1 MHYYKNK
8 KNNNMRDIKKFERI
22 LNQFEEYL
30 QYSQSYRD
38 YFGAMQYL
46 CKSFGWDRYAF
57 AFAGAQYQ
65 YDIMDERVSEDFNF
79 LREVAYTLTTKLYDN
94 IEDYF
99 GKDALKTVKHLI
111 TKNW

>member
-1 MHYYKNK
+1 
-8 KNNNMRDIKKFERI
+8 MRDIKKFEGNLI
-22 LNQFEEYL
+22 QFEEYL
-30 QYSQSYRD
+30 QYSQCYRD

-46 CKSFGWDRYAF
+46 CRSFGWDRYAA

-79 LREVAYTLTTKLYDN
+79 LREVAYTLTMKVYDN

-99 GKDALKTVKHLI
+99 GKDALKTVRRLV
-111 TKNW
+111 TKYW

>member
-1 MHYYKNK
+1 
-8 KNNNMRDIKKFERI
+8 MRDIKRFERI
-22 LNQFEEYL
+22 IDQFEEYL
-30 QYSQSYRD
+30 QDSHNYRD

-46 CKSFGWDRYAF
+46 CKSFGWERYAA

-65 YDIMDERVSEDFNF
+65 YDIMDEYISDDFNF
-79 LREVAYTLTTKLYDN
+79 LREVAYTLTSKVYDN

-99 GKDALKTVKHLI
+99 GKDALKMVRNTI

>member
-1 MHYYKNK
+1 
-8 KNNNMRDIKKFERI
+8 MRDIKKFERI

-30 QYSQSYRD
+30 QDSHNYRD

-46 CKSFGWDRYAF
+46 CKSFGWDRYAA

-65 YDIMDERVSEDFNF
+65 YDIMDEYNSDEFNF
-79 LREVAYTLTTKLYDN
+79 LREVAYTLTIKVYDN

-99 GKDALKTVKHLI
+99 GTDALKTVKYLI